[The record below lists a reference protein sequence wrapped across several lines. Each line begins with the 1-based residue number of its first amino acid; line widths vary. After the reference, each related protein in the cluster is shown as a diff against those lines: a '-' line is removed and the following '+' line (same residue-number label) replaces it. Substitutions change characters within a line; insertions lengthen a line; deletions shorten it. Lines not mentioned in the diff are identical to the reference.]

1 MEAKQQGESGYVAV
15 VDIEIEAVQPG
26 RSGFVLQG
34 RGADRAEYRLEM
46 HMDFPVD
53 QRTQTV
59 LGEMLAQSEWRI
71 LRRAVNPLKR
81 NVPHRTRKPVA

>member
-1 MEAKQQGESGYVAV
+1 MEAPKQGESGYVAV
-15 VDIEIEAVQPG
+15 LDIEIDAVQPG

-46 HMDFPVD
+46 HMDIPVD

-71 LRRAVNPLKR
+71 LRRAVHPLNR
-81 NVPHRTRKPVA
+81 PTPRRTRKPVA

>member
-1 MEAKQQGESGYVAV
+1 MEALQQGDNGYVAV
-15 VDIEIEAVQPG
+15 VDIEVDSVQPG

-34 RGADRAEYRLEM
+34 RGADRAEYKLEM
-46 HMDFPVD
+46 HLDIPVD

-71 LRRAVNPLKR
+71 MRRANAPLERTNLRRI
-81 NVPHRTRKPVA
+81 RKPVA

>member
-1 MEAKQQGESGYVAV
+1 MDAQKQGEGGFVAV

-71 LRRAVNPLKR
+71 LRRAVSPLSRTNPR
-81 NVPHRTRKPVA
+81 RTRKPVA